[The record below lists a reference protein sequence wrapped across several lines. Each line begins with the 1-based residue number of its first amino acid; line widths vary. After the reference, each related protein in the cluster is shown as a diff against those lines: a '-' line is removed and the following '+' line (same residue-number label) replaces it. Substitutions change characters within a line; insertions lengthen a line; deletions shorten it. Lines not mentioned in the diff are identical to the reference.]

1 MLRFILDRTA
11 VPYFSN
17 LVWFISDQSTS
28 LNEQIIKVGSSGK
41 MGKLPDL
48 VAEHVDN
55 LYYLNDIFSL
65 KVNKNSG
72 QKTNCNASFKK
83 QVFAINEVLTAQVL
97 KKLVIPLYV
106 HSLIPAHSLSL
117 LPGSEATASEPR
129 LLPSVA
135 LYLLAQLMLIFT
147 HKPIINV
154 LSEVFFFFLAFFFL
168 NIVFSRQILINESAS
183 AYFELMDEFQNELSE
198 VRISR
203 FAEPQPPPTV
213 TKLVPLSERGF
224 SYSGNKSLPPIPSSN
239 SGSQVSLSPSQQHV
253 HRGHTRNAPSHSSF
267 SPPSPRAS
275 SPSSSVS
282 SSARSL
288 GPPVDADGRAG
299 RVTSELF
306 VFVPKPI
313 IASPQIPD
321 GSSPHEIS
329 ALHKTVKNMFRQAVF
344 DHLDASTNDQHA
356 LPAICLLQLILKN
369 PSVDPD
375 ILKDANIFPRRYIKS
390 RALLVIILQRNIVV
404 YLSIPLSRMRWCP
417 RMHRRQMTTTTTHK
431 RPCRLPLLPC
441 Q

>member
-154 LSEVFFFFLAFFFL
+154 LSEVFFFFFCFFFFFEHRIFAADL
-168 NIVFSRQILINESAS
+168 DKRKRERVF
-183 AYFELMDEFQNELSE
+183 
-198 VRISR
+198 
-203 FAEPQPPPTV
+203 
-213 TKLVPLSERGF
+213 
-224 SYSGNKSLPPIPSSN
+224 
-239 SGSQVSLSPSQQHV
+239 
-253 HRGHTRNAPSHSSF
+253 
-267 SPPSPRAS
+267 
-275 SPSSSVS
+275 
-282 SSARSL
+282 
-288 GPPVDADGRAG
+288 
-299 RVTSELF
+299 
-306 VFVPKPI
+306 
-313 IASPQIPD
+313 
-321 GSSPHEIS
+321 
-329 ALHKTVKNMFRQAVF
+329 
-344 DHLDASTNDQHA
+344 
-356 LPAICLLQLILKN
+356 
-369 PSVDPD
+369 
-375 ILKDANIFPRRYIKS
+375 
-390 RALLVIILQRNIVV
+390 
-404 YLSIPLSRMRWCP
+404 
-417 RMHRRQMTTTTTHK
+417 
-431 RPCRLPLLPC
+431 
-441 Q
+441 